1 MDTTKRRFALAIA
14 GAALVAGAPLVATA
28 QAAWPTKPVR
38 IVIPFGAGGGTD
50 VAARMLAQDLTTRW
64 GQQVIVDNKPGGDT
78 VIAAAEVQRAA
89 PDGYTLLITI
99 NTTLTLTP
107 HMMAKVPYD
116 PMNDFT
122 YIGQLAE
129 VPLIV
134 MVHQSVPAKT
144 WGEFV
149 QYARTRPG
157 QLNAGG
163 AQAVTQLLTEQVARE
178 AGVKTTWVMYKS
190 GAEVTRALLSQEVQY
205 GSDGIVQNLPHIQA
219 GTLKALAVNT
229 RTRTGLLPDVPTF
242 QELGIKAPLV
252 TLQQVMLA
260 PRGLPPAVLTK
271 IQGDVQ
277 AAFASAALRE
287 KLLGIGFQ
295 SAWIEG
301 SESFKIIQAQSATMA
316 ELVRTLGL
324 KAQ

>member
-50 VAARMLAQDLTTRW
+50 VTARMLAQDLTTRW
-64 GQQVIVDNKPGGDT
+64 GQQVVVDNKPGGDT

-89 PDGYTLLITI
+89 PDGHTLLMTI

-287 KLLGIGFQ
+287 RLLVIGIQ

-316 ELVRTLGL
+316 ELVRNLGL

>member
-1 MDTTKRRFALAIA
+1 MDKTKRMFARAIA
-14 GAALVAGAPLVATA
+14 CATLVAAAPLVATA
-28 QAAWPTKPVR
+28 QPAWPTKPVR
-38 IVIPFGAGGGTD
+38 LVIPFGVGGGSD
-50 VAARMLAQDLTTRW
+50 VLARMLAQDLSTRW
-64 GQQVIVDNKPGGDT
+64 GQQVIVDNKAGGDT
-78 VIAAAEVQRAA
+78 VIAASEVQRAA

-116 PMNDFT
+116 PTNDFT
-122 YIGQLAE
+122 YIGQLTE

-134 MVHQSVPAKT
+134 MVSKEVPVKT

-149 QYARTRPG
+149 QYARTRPW

-163 AQAVTQLLTEQVARE
+163 AATVTQLLTEQLARE
-178 AGVKTTWVMYKS
+178 AGIKTTWVMYKS

-205 GSDGIVQNLPHIQA
+205 GSDGIAQNLPHIQS
-219 GTLKALAVNT
+219 GTVKALAVNT
-229 RTRTGLLPDVPTF
+229 RTRTGTLPDVPTF

-252 TLQQVMLA
+252 TLQHVLLA
-260 PRGLPPAVLTK
+260 PRGLPPAVLTR

-277 AAFASAALRE
+277 ASLASATVRE

-295 SAWIEG
+295 SSWVEG
-301 SESFKIIQAQSATMA
+301 AESLKVIQAQSATTA
-316 ELVRTLGL
+316 ELVRNLGL
-324 KAQ
+324 KPQ

>member
-1 MDTTKRRFALAIA
+1 MNTTKRSFTRAIA
-14 GAALVAGAPLVATA
+14 CAVLVAAAPLVATA
-28 QAAWPTKPVR
+28 QTAWPTKPVR
-38 IVIPFGAGGGTD
+38 LVIPFGAGGGTD

-64 GQQVIVDNKPGGDT
+64 GQPVIVDNKPGGDT
-78 VIAAAEVQRAA
+78 VIAASEVQRAA
-89 PDGYTLLITI
+89 PDGHTLLMTI

-116 PMNDFT
+116 PTNDFT
-122 YIGQLAE
+122 YIGQLSE

-134 MVHQSVPAKT
+134 MVHQSVPVKT

-163 AQAVTQLLTEQVARE
+163 AATVTQLLTEQLARE
-178 AGVKTTWVMYKS
+178 AGIKTTWVMYKS

-205 GSDGIVQNLPHIQA
+205 GSDAIAQNLPHIQSGA
-219 GTLKALAVNT
+219 MKALAVNT
-229 RTRTGLLPDVPTF
+229 RTRTSTLPDVPTF

-252 TLQQVMLA
+252 TLQHLMLA
-260 PRGLPPAVLTK
+260 PRGLAPALLTR
-271 IQGDVQ
+271 IQGDVH
-277 AAFASAALRE
+277 AMLSSAAVRE

-295 SAWIEG
+295 SSWLEG
-301 SESFKIIQAQSATMA
+301 SEALKAIQAQSATTG
-316 ELVRTLGL
+316 ELVRNLGL
-324 KAQ
+324 KPQ

>member
-1 MDTTKRRFALAIA
+1 MNTTKRSFTRAIA
-14 GAALVAGAPLVATA
+14 CAALVAAAPLVATA
-28 QAAWPTKPVR
+28 QTTWPTKPVR

-78 VIAAAEVQRAA
+78 VIAASEVQRAA

-122 YIGQLAE
+122 YIGQLTE

-134 MVHQSVPAKT
+134 MVHQSVPVKT

-163 AQAVTQLLTEQVARE
+163 AQAVTQLLTEQVAKE
-178 AGVKTTWVMYKS
+178 AGIKTTWVMYKS

-205 GSDGIVQNLPHIQA
+205 GSDAMAQNLPHIQA
-219 GTLKALAVNT
+219 GTLKALGVNT
-229 RTRTGLLPDVPTF
+229 RTRTSLLPDVPTF

-252 TLQQVMLA
+252 TLQHVLLA
-260 PRGLPPAVLTK
+260 PRGLPPAVLTR

-277 AAFASAALRE
+277 ASLASAAVRE

-295 SAWIEG
+295 SSWVEG
-301 SESFKIIQAQSATMA
+301 AESLKVIQAQSATTA
-316 ELVRTLGL
+316 ELVRNLGL
-324 KAQ
+324 KPQ

>member
-89 PDGYTLLITI
+89 PDGYTLLMTI

-316 ELVRTLGL
+316 ELVRNLGL

>member
-1 MDTTKRRFALAIA
+1 MDMTKRIFARAIA
-14 GAALVAGAPLVATA
+14 CATLVAAAPLVATA
-28 QAAWPTKPVR
+28 QPSWPTKPVR
-38 IVIPFGAGGGTD
+38 LVIPFGVGGGSD
-50 VAARMLAQDLTTRW
+50 VLARMLAQDLSTRW
-64 GQQVIVDNKPGGDT
+64 GQQVIVDNKAGGDT
-78 VIAAAEVQRAA
+78 VIAASEVQRAA
-89 PDGYTLLITI
+89 PDGYTLLMTI

-116 PMNDFT
+116 PTNDFT
-122 YIGQLAE
+122 YIGQLTE

-134 MVHQSVPAKT
+134 MVSKEVPVKT

-157 QLNAGG
+157 QINAGG
-163 AQAVTQLLTEQVARE
+163 AATVTQLLTEQLARE
-178 AGVKTTWVMYKS
+178 AGIKTTWVMYKS
-190 GAEVTRALLSQEVQY
+190 GAEVTRALLSQEVHF
-205 GSDGIVQNLPHIQA
+205 GSDGIAQNLPHIQS

-229 RTRTGLLPDVPTF
+229 RTRTSTLPEVPTF

-252 TLQQVMLA
+252 TLQHVLLA

-277 AAFASAALRE
+277 ASLASATVRE

-295 SAWIEG
+295 SSWVEG
-301 SESFKIIQAQSATMA
+301 AESLKIIQAQSATTA
-316 ELVRTLGL
+316 ELVRNLGL
-324 KAQ
+324 KPQ

>member
-1 MDTTKRRFALAIA
+1 MDKNKRMLAHAIA
-14 GAALVAGAPLVATA
+14 AAALFATVPLVATA
-28 QAAWPTKPVR
+28 QTAWPTKTVR
-38 IVIPFGAGGGTD
+38 LVIPFGAGGGSD
-50 VAARMLAQDLTTRW
+50 VAARMFAQDLSTRW
-64 GQQVIVDNKPGGDT
+64 GQTVIVDNKPGGDT

-89 PDGYTLLITI
+89 PDGHTLLMTI
-99 NTTLTLTP
+99 NSTLTLTP
-107 HMMAKVPYD
+107 HTMAKVPYD

-122 YIGQLAE
+122 YVGQLTD

-134 MVHQSVPAKT
+134 MVHQAAPVKT

-163 AQAVTQLLTEQVARE
+163 AATVTQLLTEQLARE
-178 AGVKTTWVMYKS
+178 AGIKTTWVMYKS

-205 GSDGIVQNLPHIQA
+205 GSDGIAQNLPHIQA

-229 RTRTGLLPDVPTF
+229 RTRTSTLPDVPTF

-252 TLQQVMLA
+252 TLQHLMLA
-260 PRGLPPAVLTK
+260 PRGLPSAVLTK

-277 AAFASAALRE
+277 AMLASASMRE
-287 KLLGIGFQ
+287 KLHGIGFL
-295 SAWIEG
+295 SSWVEG
-301 SESFKIIQAQSATMA
+301 AETLKGIQAQSATTA
-316 ELVRTLGL
+316 ELVRNLGL
-324 KAQ
+324 KPQ

>member
-1 MDTTKRRFALAIA
+1 MDKTKRMFARAVA
-14 GAALVAGAPLVATA
+14 GAALVAAAPLVATA
-28 QAAWPTKPVR
+28 QPSWPTKPVR
-38 IVIPFGAGGGTD
+38 IVIPFGVGGGSD
-50 VAARMLAQDLTTRW
+50 VWARMLAQDLSTRW
-64 GQQVIVDNKPGGDT
+64 GQQVIVDNKAGGDT
-78 VIAAAEVQRAA
+78 VIAASEVQRAA
-89 PDGYTLLITI
+89 PDGHTLLMTI

-116 PMNDFT
+116 PTNDFT
-122 YIGQLAE
+122 YIGQLTE

-134 MVHQSVPAKT
+134 MVGQEVPVKT

-163 AQAVTQLLTEQVARE
+163 AATVTQLLTEQLSRE
-178 AGVKTTWVMYKS
+178 AGIKTTWVMYKS
-190 GAEVTRALLSQEVQY
+190 GAEVTRALLSQEVHF
-205 GSDGIVQNLPHIQA
+205 GSDGIAQNLPHIQS

-229 RTRTGLLPDVPTF
+229 RTRTGTLPEVPTF

-252 TLQQVMLA
+252 TLQHVLLA
-260 PRGLPPAVLTK
+260 PRGLPPAVLTR

-277 AAFASAALRE
+277 ASLASSAVRE

-295 SAWIEG
+295 SSWVEG
-301 SESFKIIQAQSATMA
+301 AESLKVIQAQSATTA
-316 ELVRTLGL
+316 ELVRNLGL
-324 KAQ
+324 KPQ